1 MKSQFLK
8 KCTSLVFLIAVQINC
23 CFSQENKNKSNVSSS
38 IDVSGLYDNIIPR
51 IIFNYERE
59 LTKSNGI
66 LVDVLVSVSD
76 NEGLSKVIIDDEE
89 FILEKAKDFNRVIKT
104 PINHELNVR
113 AIDINNNEASI
124 TEFIQ
129 VTIIANLSK
138 KLALVIGN
146 SAYLH
151 SAPLRNPKN
160 DALAMSSTLE
170 ELGFVVIQELDATK
184 DKMMDAFKEFSAKI
198 IDVEVALFY
207 YAGHGMQ
214 VESKNF
220 LIPIDA
226 EYKNG
231 VSDVEFESINVEM
244 MSKVMDNN
252 FGGSD
257 RLNLMILDACRN
269 NPYRT
274 WSRGGE
280 TGLASMSAPNGTLI
294 AYSTAPG
301 SVASDGDGANGL
313 YTGELIKQLKIS
325 QRIED
330 IFINTRNAVE
340 RLSNGQQSPWELAR
354 LKGKYFLK

>member
-1 MKSQFLK
+1 MKRKFVK
-8 KCTSLVFLIAVQINC
+8 ICTSLAFLFAIQINYC
-23 CFSQENKNKSNVSSS
+23 IAQKNKTKSNVSST
-38 IDVSGLYDNIIPR
+38 IDVSGLFDNIIP
-51 IIFNYERE
+51 IIKFNYEHE
-59 LTKSNGI
+59 LTESNI
-66 LVDVLVSVSD
+66 MFVDVFVSVSD
-76 NEGLSKVIIDDEE
+76 NEGLIKVLIDEEE
-89 FILEKAKDFNRVIKT
+89 FILEKAKNFNKVIKT
-104 PINHELNVR
+104 PNNHELNVR
-113 AIDINNNEASI
+113 AIDINNNEASM
-124 TEFIQ
+124 TELIQ
-129 VTIIANLSK
+129 VTIIATLSK

-146 SAYLH
+146 SAYEH

-170 ELGFVVIQELDATK
+170 ELGFEVIQELDATK
-184 DKMMDAFKEFSAKI
+184 DKMMDAFKEFSSKI
-198 IDVEVALFY
+198 SDVGVALFY

-214 VESKNF
+214 VESKNY

-231 VSDVEFESINVEM
+231 VTDVEFESINVEM
-244 MSKVMDNN
+244 MSKVMND

-274 WSRGGE
+274 WTRGGE
-280 TGLASMSAPNGTLI
+280 TGLASMPAPSGTLI
-294 AYSTAPG
+294 AYSTSPG

-330 IFINTRNAVE
+330 VFINTRNEVE
-340 RLSNGQQSPWELAR
+340 RLSNGRQSPWELAR
-354 LKGKYFLK
+354 LKGRYFLK

>member
-1 MKSQFLK
+1 MKSHFIK
-8 KCTSLVFLIAVQINC
+8 ICTSIVFVFAIHIC
-23 CFSQENKNKSNVSSS
+23 YCFAQENKNKSNVSIS
-38 IDVSGLYDNIIPR
+38 IDVSGLYDNIIPTIMVSYEKELNKSN
-51 IIFNYERE
+51 IIF
-59 LTKSNGI
+59 
-66 LVDVLVSVSD
+66 VDVLVSVSD
-76 NEGLSKVIIDDEE
+76 NEGLSKVHIDDEE
-89 FILEKAKDFNRVIKT
+89 FILEKAKDFKIVIKT
-104 PINHELNVR
+104 SNNHELNVR
-113 AIDINNNEASI
+113 AIDINNNQATI
-124 TEFIQ
+124 TEFIK
-129 VTIIANLSK
+129 VSSFASLSK

-146 SAYLH
+146 STYEH

-160 DALAMSSTLE
+160 DAIAMSSTLE
-170 ELGFVVIQELDATK
+170 ELGFDVIREFDATR
-184 DKMMDAFKEFSAKI
+184 DQMLDAFKKFSAKI
-198 IDVEVALFY
+198 SGVEIALFY

-214 VESKNF
+214 VESKNY
-220 LIPIDA
+220 LIPVDA

-231 VSDVEFESINVEM
+231 VTDVAFESINVEM
-244 MSKVMDNN
+244 MSMVMNN
-252 FGGSD
+252 FGRSD

-280 TGLASMSAPNGTLI
+280 AGLASMSAPSGTLI

-330 IFINTRNAVE
+330 VFINTRNAVE
-340 RLSNGQQSPWELAR
+340 RLSNGRQSPWELAR